1 MRCSSKSTTWPASA
15 IALLLCIAPPGLSGQ
30 GAVPG
35 AGLAEEPA
43 VRLAI
48 LDAVRARVGT
58 AADVVI
64 DDLRFSVTGHAAGN
78 LVATPE
84 SGARLACPVRF
95 SLSRRADRAGA
106 PPKLA
111 GYAAASVRVSAEHLR
126 AARPLAAG
134 TVLGPQDVTVAH
146 GDVGRVLLRPL
157 PGLDEITGAR
167 ALRTLSEG
175 DVVSKSAV
183 AVRPLVQSGDVVV
196 VRVVAGSVQV
206 EGTGVAAQSGSAGEI
221 VRVVNPSTRRA
232 LQARVVGRG
241 QVEVIQ

>member
-15 IALLLCIAPPGLSGQ
+15 LALLLCVAPLGLSGQ
-30 GAVPG
+30 DAVPD
-35 AGLAEEPA
+35 AGIAEEAA
-43 VRLAI
+43 VRRAI
-48 LDAVRARVGT
+48 LEAVRARVGT

-64 DDLRFSVTGHAAGN
+64 DDLRFSVTGHAAGS

-111 GYAAASVRVSAEHLR
+111 GFAAASVRVSAEHLR
-126 AARPLAAG
+126 AARALAAG
-134 TVLGPQDVTVAH
+134 SVLGPQDVTVAH
-146 GDVGRVLLRPL
+146 DEVGNVPMRLL
-157 PGLDEITGAR
+157 PGLDDITGAR
-167 ALRTLSEG
+167 TLRTLSEG
-175 DVVSKSAV
+175 DVLSRSAV

-196 VRVVAGSVQV
+196 VRLVAGSVQV

-221 VRVVNPSTRRA
+221 VRVVNPNTRRA

>member
-15 IALLLCIAPPGLSGQ
+15 LALLLCAAPPASYAQ
-30 GAVPG
+30 NAV
-35 AGLAEEPA
+35 ADARIAEESA

-48 LDAVRARVGT
+48 LEAVRAHMGT

-64 DDLRFSVTGHAAGN
+64 DDLRFSVAGHAVGR

-84 SGARLACPVRF
+84 SGARLSRPVRF

-106 PPKLA
+106 QPKLA
-111 GYAAASVRVSAEHLR
+111 GYAAATVKVSAEHLR
-126 AARPLAAG
+126 AGRALAAG
-134 TVLGPQDVTVAH
+134 MVLGPQDVTVAY
-146 GDVGRVLLRPL
+146 GDVGKVPLRPL
-157 PGLDEITGAR
+157 PALDDITGAR
-167 ALRTLSEG
+167 TLRALGEG
-175 DVVSKSAV
+175 DVLSRSAV
-183 AVRPLVQSGDVVV
+183 AVRPLVQSGDLVV
-196 VRVVAGSVQV
+196 VRLVAGSVQV
-206 EGTGVAAQSGSAGEI
+206 EGSGVAAQSGSAGEI

>member
-1 MRCSSKSTTWPASA
+1 M
-15 IALLLCIAPPGLSGQ
+15 
-30 GAVPG
+30 
-35 AGLAEEPA
+35 
-43 VRLAI
+43 
-48 LDAVRARVGT
+48 
-58 AADVVI
+58 
-64 DDLRFSVTGHAAGN
+64 
-78 LVATPE
+78 
-84 SGARLACPVRF
+84 
-95 SLSRRADRAGA
+95 
-106 PPKLA
+106 
-111 GYAAASVRVSAEHLR
+111 RVSAEHLR

-175 DVVSKSAV
+175 DVVSKLAV